1 MTLGWRSPWR
11 NRSANPSASLTS
23 VLRAL
28 SPLASR
34 AVVRLTASAPARRL
48 KTGRPYT
55 PVLSSATC
63 VHPSWVSQSRSRSQS
78 AVIVEQGRTSFLP
91 GFSTQAT
98 RSLACT
104 AIPQQLA
111 YRTSLSRSC
120 RSQRESPHESRVCSA
135 GSQPQLVVPG
145 RLSGQATA
153 RLAAPRR
160 LDLLSAVTNKSLSLH
175 CSIFIGGG
183 EAPLHEG

>member
-34 AVVRLTASAPARRL
+34 AVVKLTATAPARRL

-63 VHPSWVSQSRSRSQS
+63 VHPSCLSQSRSRSQS

-111 YRTSLSRSC
+111 YRTSL
-120 RSQRESPHESRVCSA
+120 ESLLPVTAGEPARVKSLLC
-135 GSQPQLVVPG
+135 G
-145 RLSGQATA
+145 
-153 RLAAPRR
+153 LAATVSGAWPALGSGYRTGAR
-160 LDLLSAVTNKSLSLH
+160 HQGDSTS
-175 CSIFIGGG
+175 C
-183 EAPLHEG
+183 PQ